1 MAEATTAQ
9 RKLTDRY
16 LASVR
21 GASSPYDIR
30 DTEVPGLRCRVMPSG
45 ERTFVLLARYS
56 HDGNPTRR
64 APGPHPTPPPSAP

>member
-9 RKLTDRY
+9 RKLTDRH
-16 LASVR
+16 LASVK
-21 GASSPYDIR
+21 GAAAPYDIR

-56 HDGNPTRR
+56 RDGNPTRR
-64 APGPHPTPPPSAP
+64 ALGT